1 MAIKVRPNV
10 SLVGDFTMLI
20 TGLATDGL
28 PIVQWHYALNQ
39 IGEALQSKIANTFAA
54 QRTAKGTLLRNSR
67 AYTAWKI
74 SHGYDARK
82 GHKTRA
88 LQTMLDPRA
97 SKLFYIQGPFKNGTA
112 RIVFSES
119 RLHGIVPYAEYYEE
133 AKVQGGNILALARTW
148 VLAARGPIDQ
158 AQALALKVREAD
170 KGVQVGKAAVFKGR
184 PAFIK
189 PAVGLSQKFTRNLTK
204 GLSPGRLGNILKLIK

>member
-1 MAIKVRPNV
+1 MAPKV
-10 SLVGDFTMLI
+10 SLVGDFTILI

-28 PIVQWHYALNQ
+28 PRAQWLAVLDNV
-39 IGEALQSKIANTFAA
+39 GEALQSKIANTFSA
-54 QRTAKGTLLRNSR
+54 QRTAKGALRRNSPR
-67 AYTAWKI
+67 YNAYKAT
-74 SHGYDARK
+74 HGFDPRK
-82 GHKTRA
+82 GHKTNT
-88 LQTMLDPRA
+88 LQSMLRPTA
-97 SKLFYIQGPFKNGTA
+97 SKLFRIQGPFKNGTA
-112 RIVFSES
+112 RITFSENL
-119 RLHGIVPYAEYYEE
+119 LHGIVPHAEYYEE

-148 VLAARGPIDQ
+148 VLAARGPIDT

-170 KGVQVGKAAVFKGR
+170 TAVARGKAAVFKGR